1 MICSY
6 ISFSDNT
13 DKYTTSPSFCLNIY
27 IITILIVLTI
37 QVLKPSLVNGFI
49 NNNFK
54 FLHSNQGK
62 AIFVFAISLMFFGS
76 ENMSQVFLSIVFFLS
91 AVFLFILDKIFVLND
106 INEEIKKEN
115 ANGVK
120 SVSTLDESKEG
131 SQIKSNKDN
140 TSGNNVNSSSN
151 SNNNKIHSNN
161 PYDVNED
168 F

>member
-6 ISFSDNT
+6 ISFSDTT
-13 DKYTTSPSFCLNIY
+13 DKYTMCPSFCLNIY
-27 IITILIVLTI
+27 IISILIVLTI
-37 QVLKPSLVNGFI
+37 QVLKPSLVNSFI

-76 ENMSQVFLSIVFFLS
+76 ENMSQVFLSIIFFLS
-91 AVFLFILDKIFVLND
+91 AVFLFILDKIFVLSD

-115 ANGVK
+115 AQGVK

-131 SQIKSNKDN
+131 SQIKPNKDN
-140 TSGNNVNSSSN
+140 NNT
-151 SNNNKIHSNN
+151 NNNTNQIYKNN

>member
-13 DKYTTSPSFCLNIY
+13 DKYTMSPSFCLNIY

-140 TSGNNVNSSSN
+140 TSGGNNVNSSN
-151 SNNNKIHSNN
+151 SNNNKVHSNN